1 MRPGDSLTIPRMA
14 WSVGF
19 IRFVSSTDATQATKV
34 LTIPPVGLSPT
45 EHICLIW
52 THCGAKTRSIALRGR
67 AVVELEQPT
76 EALTTPDRAG
86 SDGDCRGRDEFVAQ
100 PLVWAFFMIMMQE
113 FSYGDPEVMFA
124 Q

>member
-1 MRPGDSLTIPRMA
+1 VIVTFVTSEGHRCLNTPLLIP
-14 WSVGF
+14 
-19 IRFVSSTDATQATKV
+19 
-34 LTIPPVGLSPT
+34 
-45 EHICLIW
+45 
-52 THCGAKTRSIALRGR
+52 CGAKTRSIALRGLT
-67 AVVELEQPT
+67 VVELEQPT